1 MIYRDIFGK
10 LEEHLDKKQI
20 TVITGMRRVGKTT
33 ALKYLLERIKSKN
46 KIYLDLEKVE
56 NRYIFHQSLYKDIEI
71 SLQIEGINFESK
83 AYIALDE
90 IQLVPEI
97 TSVIKYLYDNY
108 NIKFLLTG
116 SSSFYLKNH
125 FTESMAGRK
134 RIFEMF
140 PLSFFEYLHF
150 IGEPLPARAKPG
162 QAYFNITYYQKYK
175 EHYLNY
181 IEFGGFP
188 ELTFTNS
195 KEVKFEYIKD
205 IINSHIELDIKLL
218 SDFSKSKDLYNLIR
232 LLSNRL
238 GSKVDYSKLSG
249 ILGLHRN
256 KIRDY
261 IDFLEFTYLI
271 RLVPVY
277 TKNADREI
285 SKQNKIYFIDSGIAY
300 VLGNKNISQLLENSI
315 ASQLRLYGEIKYYAK
330 KTGQEID
337 FILDN
342 KCAFEVKETP
352 TRGDL
357 NTLVRRSKSI
367 GIEECHI
374 IGLNWGMSGFDEFIW
389 AGSI

>member
-20 TVITGMRRVGKTT
+20 TIITGMRRVGKTT
-33 ALKYLLERIKSKN
+33 ALNYLLGKIKSEN

-56 NRYIFHQSLYKDIEI
+56 NRYVFQQTLYKDIEI
-71 SLQIEGINFESK
+71 SLQIEGINFNSR

-97 TSVIKYLYDNY
+97 TSVIKYLYDKY

-125 FTESMAGRK
+125 FTESLAGRK
-134 RIFEMF
+134 RIFEIF

-162 QAYFNITYYQKYK
+162 LAYFNITYYQKYK
-175 EHYLNY
+175 EHYQNY
-181 IEFGGFP
+181 IKYGGFP

-195 KEVKFEYIKD
+195 SEDKLEYLKD
-205 IINSHIELDIKLL
+205 IINSYIELDIKLL
-218 SDFSKSKDLYNLIR
+218 SGFSKSKDLYNLIR

-238 GSKVDYSKLSG
+238 GSRVDYSKLSG
-249 ILGLHRN
+249 ILGLHRS
-256 KIRDY
+256 KVREY
-261 IDFLEFTYLI
+261 IDFLEFTYFI
-271 RLVPVY
+271 KLVPAYV
-277 TKNADREI
+277 KNVDKEI

-300 VLGNKNISQLLENSI
+300 ALGNRTISQLLENSI
-315 ASQLRLYGEIKYYAK
+315 ANQLGLYGEIKYYAK

-342 KCAFEVKETP
+342 KFAFEVKETP
-352 TRGDL
+352 TKGDL

-367 GIEECHI
+367 GIKECHL
-374 IGLNWGMSGFDEFIW
+374 IGLNRGISGFDEFIL
-389 AGSI
+389 AGSL

>member
-1 MIYRDIFGK
+1 MIYRDIFSK
-10 LEEHLDKKQI
+10 LEGHLDKKQI

-33 ALKYLLERIKSKN
+33 ALKFLLGKIKSRN

-56 NRYIFHQSLYKDIEI
+56 NRYIFQQPLYKDIEI
-71 SLQIEGINFESK
+71 SLQIEGISFENK
-83 AYIALDE
+83 AYIVLDE

-97 TSVIKYLYDNY
+97 TSIIKYLYDNY

-116 SSSFYLKNH
+116 SSSFYLRNH

-140 PLSFFEYLHF
+140 PLSFFEYLNF
-150 IGEPLPARAKPG
+150 IGKPVSIKNKPG
-162 QAYFNITYYQKYK
+162 ELYFNITYYQKYK
-175 EHYLNY
+175 EYYMNYL
-181 IEFGGFP
+181 EFGGFP
-188 ELTFTNS
+188 ELAITNN
-195 KEVKFEYIKD
+195 KEDKQEYLKD

-218 SDFSKSKDLYNLIR
+218 SDYSKSKDLYNLIK

-238 GSKVDYSKLSG
+238 GSRVDYSKLSS

-261 IDFLEFTYLI
+261 IELLEFTYLI
-271 RLVPVY
+271 RLVPVF

-285 SKQNKIYFIDSGIAY
+285 SKQSKIYFSDSGIAHA
-300 VLGNKNISQLLENSI
+300 LGNRNISQLLENSI
-315 ASQLRLYGEIKYYAK
+315 ANQLGFYGNLKYYAK

-337 FILDN
+337 FILDD
-342 KCAFEVKETP
+342 KSAFEVKETP
-352 TRGDL
+352 TKGDL
-357 NTLVRRSKSI
+357 STLVRRSRSI
-367 GIEECHI
+367 GIEECHL
-374 IGLNWGMSGFDEFIW
+374 IGLKTGMSEFDEFIW